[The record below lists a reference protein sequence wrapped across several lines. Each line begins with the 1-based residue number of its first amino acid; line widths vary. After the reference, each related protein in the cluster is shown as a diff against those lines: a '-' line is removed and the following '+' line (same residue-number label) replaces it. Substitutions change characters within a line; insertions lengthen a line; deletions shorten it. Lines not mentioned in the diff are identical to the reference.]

1 MTTNLNLRFFATLK
15 DRVGATHLDISIAE
29 PATVE
34 ALLATLVQKFPAL
47 EPVLD
52 TIIVA
57 VNQEFADPAQTL
69 SPTDEIVLFPPVSGG

>member
-1 MTTNLNLRFFATLK
+1 MKLKLRFFATLK
-15 DRVGATHLDISIAE
+15 DQVGATQLELSVAE

-34 ALLATLVQKFPAL
+34 TLLTTLIQHFPAL

-57 VNQEFADPAQTL
+57 VNQEFADASQAL
-69 SPTDEIVLFPPVSGG
+69 HPTDEIVLFPPVSGG